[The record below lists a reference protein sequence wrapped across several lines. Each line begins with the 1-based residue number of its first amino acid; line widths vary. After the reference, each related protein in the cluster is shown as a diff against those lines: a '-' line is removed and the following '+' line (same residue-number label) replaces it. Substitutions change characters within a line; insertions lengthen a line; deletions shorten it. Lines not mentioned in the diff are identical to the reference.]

1 MDRVVYNCP
10 NPTPGAR
17 AIVTMVYYTLE
28 YTIRNVSQKE
38 EYTRSDTHANVV
50 VSTTYGKLI
59 WRGKHL

>member
-28 YTIRNVSQKE
+28 YTIRNVSQKR
-38 EYTRSDTHANVV
+38 TRIYEVRYACQRRGINNV
-50 VSTTYGKLI
+50 
-59 WRGKHL
+59 R